1 MQHEVNALE
10 KCTQASIQAEWK
22 RVRAGRLFIEL
33 SSTCLRKLSD
43 RQSQLNVT
51 A

>member
-1 MQHEVNALE
+1 MQHVVNALQ
-10 KCTQASIQAEWK
+10 KCNQVEWK
-22 RVRAGRLFIEL
+22 RVRAGTLSIEL